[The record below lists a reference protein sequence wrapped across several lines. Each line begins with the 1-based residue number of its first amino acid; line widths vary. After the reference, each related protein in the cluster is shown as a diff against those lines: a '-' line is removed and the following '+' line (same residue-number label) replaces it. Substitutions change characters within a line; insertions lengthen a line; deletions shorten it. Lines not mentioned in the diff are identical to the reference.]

1 VAPPA
6 EKKQAA
12 ATTDLAETPGLPRAT
27 VGTAYTWSPWCTGLV
42 GHHARNV
49 LAHVTRDTS
58 VGVSGPHDFAVR
70 NEKKERRILRTRLD

>member
-12 ATTDLAETPGLPRAT
+12 ATTGLAETPGLPRAT

-70 NEKKERRILRTRLD
+70 NEKKRKKNFAHEMD